1 MQGRVIN
8 FNMAA
13 IPGVFANLR
22 TRTLTE
28 EDVMS
33 TVRAAARQ
41 SFSVS
46 DVDASTSNESRL
58 SSFWES
64 SDHDTTSLSGY
75 SPQSDSE
82 LLFDWNMKTDQELN
96 PVRREEMN

>member
-1 MQGRVIN
+1 MIN
-8 FNMAA
+8 FNLAA